1 MLWTQGLALRM
12 YVRDEALDRRFNGL
26 RQRLPFGRHP
36 DIDRGAHASPPPVV

>member
-1 MLWTQGLALRM
+1 M

-36 DIDRGAHASPPPVV
+36 DIDPPFRIAPFVVVNIQRYNSS